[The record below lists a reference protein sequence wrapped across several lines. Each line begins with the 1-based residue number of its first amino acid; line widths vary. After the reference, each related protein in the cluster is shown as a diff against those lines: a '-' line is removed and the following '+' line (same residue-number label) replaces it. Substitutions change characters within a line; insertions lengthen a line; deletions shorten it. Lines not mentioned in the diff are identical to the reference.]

1 MVLSKR
7 ACDYLAHSEWK
18 DSVKDEKEIINAFQ
32 AARIMPTDPLI
43 DFQTRFGGFT
53 LYAYLEPIVYG
64 ILHKRPCRGD
74 FKHESGL
81 IVMEPEDDIVIRH
94 FNCADTLYQ
103 EIFSIDEQG
112 RYYEGYELKCNNFE
126 THIESSAMLN
136 QVNKGKWQ
144 TVFKYE
150 LDAYRDY
157 YEIVDENKYGELVK
171 LLGLKKVE
179 DFPEDI
185 ISWDTNG
192 EILVWKRADSVVV
205 LSENGIKPRELEGIK
220 EIFQEE

>member
-43 DFQTRFGGFT
+43 DFQTRFGG
-53 LYAYLEPIVYG
+53 
-64 ILHKRPCRGD
+64 
-74 FKHESGL
+74 L

-112 RYYEGYELKCNNFE
+112 RYYEGYDLKCNNFE

-144 TVFKYE
+144 TVYKYE

-157 YEIVDENKYGELVK
+157 YEIADENKYGELVK
-171 LLGLKKVE
+171 LLGLKRWK
-179 DFPEDI
+179 
-185 ISWDTNG
+185 ISLR
-192 EILVWKRADSVVV
+192 ILLVGIRTEKF
-205 LSENGIKPRELEGIK
+205 LSGKGPIPWLYLVRTELSPGN
-220 EIFQEE
+220 